1 MTLES
6 LPGAHQA
13 GGSEVPAG
21 QRLGDGDDNPVP
33 VWLWLDST
41 KIQHI
46 VLSQCWGWGGLCQ
59 AADRV
64 TGNSG
69 PLLSDTQNQPPF
81 APMASLDWKFCVYL
95 EPS

>member
-1 MTLES
+1 MVMITLC
-6 LPGAHQA
+6 
-13 GGSEVPAG
+13 
-21 QRLGDGDDNPVP
+21 
-33 VWLWLDST
+33 LDST
-41 KIQHI
+41 KIQCI
-46 VLSQCWGWGGLCQ
+46 VVSQCWGWGGLCQ

-69 PLLSDTQNQPPF
+69 PLLPDTQNQPLF